1 MLRQRAL
8 SSVVIVA
15 VTLAAAVLGRAVFA
29 AFVVVALGVA
39 LHELYG
45 IFRHAGHRPLAAV
58 GFGAVLVLPVVA
70 LLGRWDAWAPGLI
83 ALAVLLP
90 LGALLLRA
98 DHRGALTDWALTV
111 TGALYVALP
120 AAYFVLLREL
130 PGAAAPW
137 LGRLD
142 AAGLWQSAGHAATAR
157 GLGWFLLAQVVT
169 WLTDVGAYFVGR
181 RWGRRKLAPAISPG
195 KSVAGAVGGVAA
207 AAPTAWLCAWLF
219 GLSLGP
225 AALGVGALLSVA
237 GQAGDLAE
245 SLLKRQAGVKDSGAL
260 IPGHGGILDRLDSL
274 LVVAVATYFLAL
286 LAA

>member
-8 SSVVIVA
+8 SSVAIVA
-15 VTLAAAVLGRAVFA
+15 LTLAAAVLGRAVFA
-29 AFVVVALGVA
+29 AFVVIVLGIA

-45 IFRHAGHRPLAAV
+45 MFRHAGHRPLAAV
-58 GFGAVLVLPVVA
+58 GYGAVLVLPVVA
-70 LLGRWDAWAPGLI
+70 LLGRWDAWAAGLL
-83 ALAVLLP
+83 ALVVLAP

-98 DHRGALTDWALTV
+98 EHRGALTDWALTV
-111 TGALYVALP
+111 AGALYVALP
-120 AAYFVLLREL
+120 AAYVVLLRQL

-137 LGRLD
+137 LATLD
-142 AAGLWQSAGHAATAR
+142 AAGLWQAAGHVATAR

-169 WLTDVGAYFVGR
+169 WLTDVGAYVVGR

-195 KSVAGAVGGVAA
+195 KSVAGTVGGVAV
-207 AAPTAWLCAWLF
+207 AAPAAWLCAWLF
-219 GLSLGP
+219 GLPLGP

-260 IPGHGGILDRLDSL
+260 IPGHGGVLDRLDSL

-286 LAA
+286 LAG